1 MFRPKYNGVPAQTGS
16 TQKLSLVIMSVISF
30 IALVILIAWVA
41 LGMVQE
47 KIRQDTGDSL
57 QTVLQ
62 TTQES
67 LTLWAENKKFHLS
80 QLAAAPRIVS
90 LVEQLLQTPRDKD
103 ALLKSQG
110 LTELR
115 TFFRSNKDRFG
126 KAGFFVIAPDFINIA
141 SMRDSNMGARNLIAN
156 QTLDLLN
163 RAFRGE
169 AVMIPPIWSDV
180 VLNSSSGAYSSV
192 PPTMFFAAAIKNN
205 EGQIIAVLTQRVD
218 PFNDFTRMM
227 KLGRIG
233 KSGET
238 YAFGKYG
245 RLLSESRFDDDL
257 RKIGLIRADQ
267 KAILSITI
275 RDPGGNMVKG
285 FTPAVPRYQHPL
297 TLMAEQATNGKSG
310 FNVEGYRDYRGVPV
324 YGAWLWDRNLDFGMT
339 TEIDVADALSS
350 YYTAR
355 NVIIT
360 VLVITVLLAIGS
372 LTFAVLID
380 ERANR
385 ALRRSHDEL
394 EHRVQ
399 DRTAELAESEER
411 FALAVRG
418 VGAGIWGLDPTTGKG
433 WSSERFRELLG
444 YSDADV
450 AESYSDWVTIVH
462 HDDRDAVTAALRNH
476 LQNRVP
482 FNVVCRL
489 QCKTGEFRWFRVTG
503 QALWDDNGQAHR
515 MAGSIVDIT
524 DGKIAQ
530 GELRKLSRA
539 TENSPASVV
548 ITDRDGTIEYVNATF
563 CEVTGYSAQEAIG
576 QNPRILKSGN
586 FAPSYYQKLWDTILA
601 GKTWK
606 GDFINK
612 KKSGVEYWESA
623 SISPIQND
631 EGEITHFV
639 AVKQDITERKK
650 AEEVIKEKERNLRTI
665 FQNSPLGMI
674 HFSDDGTII
683 NCNNKF
689 VALMGASRDKLIGF
703 NTPKQATNKQVRQA
717 CLRAL
722 DGMTAEFEGDYTST
736 TGNKTTPLRMVFN
749 PTEPGSSP
757 SEVIATIED
766 IAVRKQMEAELIQ
779 AKQAADDA
787 NTAKGDFLANMSHEI
802 RTPMNAVIG
811 MAHLALKTDVT
822 PKQQDYLKK
831 IQSSANALLGIIND
845 ILDFSKIEAGKL
857 DMEAVDFN
865 LDDVL
870 DNLAN
875 LITVKARE
883 KENLEVLFDAAPGV
897 PRYLV
902 GDPLRLGQVLI
913 NLANNA
919 VKFHR
924 LR

>member
-1 MFRPKYNGVPAQTGS
+1 
-16 TQKLSLVIMSVISF
+16 
-30 IALVILIAWVA
+30 
-41 LGMVQE
+41 
-47 KIRQDTGDSL
+47 
-57 QTVLQ
+57 
-62 TTQES
+62 
-67 LTLWAENKKFHLS
+67 
-80 QLAAAPRIVS
+80 
-90 LVEQLLQTPRDKD
+90 
-103 ALLKSQG
+103 
-110 LTELR
+110 
-115 TFFRSNKDRFG
+115 
-126 KAGFFVIAPDFINIA
+126 
-141 SMRDSNMGARNLIAN
+141 
-156 QTLDLLN
+156 LN
-163 RAFRGE
+163 
-169 AVMIPPIWSDV
+169 
-180 VLNSSSGAYSSV
+180 
-192 PPTMFFAAAIKNN
+192 
-205 EGQIIAVLTQRVD
+205 
-218 PFNDFTRMM
+218 
-227 KLGRIG
+227 
-233 KSGET
+233 
-238 YAFGKYG
+238 
-245 RLLSESRFDDDL
+245 DL
-257 RKIGLIRADQ
+257 RKIGLIRAGQ

-285 FTPAVPRYQHPL
+285 FTPPVPRYQQPL
-297 TLMAEQATNGKSG
+297 TLMAGQATKGKSG
-310 FNVEGYRDYRGVPV
+310 VNVEGYRDYRGVPV
-324 YGAWLWDRNLDFGMT
+324 YGAWLWDRNLGFGLT
-339 TEIDVADALSS
+339 TEIDVADALSP

-372 LTFAVLID
+372 LIFAVLID

-385 ALRRSHDEL
+385 ALLKSNDEL

-399 DRTAELAESEER
+399 DRTAELEESEER

-444 YSDADV
+444 YSDVDV
-450 AESYSDWVTIVH
+450 AEFYSDWVTIVH
-462 HDDRDAVTAALRNH
+462 HDDRDAVTAALQNH

-515 MAGSIVDIT
+515 MAGSIIDIT

-530 GELRKLSRA
+530 SELRKLSRA

-563 CEVTGYSAQEAIG
+563 CDVTGYSAQEAIG

-586 FAPSYYQKLWDTILA
+586 FAPSYYQKLWHTILA

-612 KKSGVEYWESA
+612 KKSGEEYWESA

-683 NCNNKF
+683 NCNDKF

-703 NTPKQATNKQVRQA
+703 NTPKQATNKQVSQA

-722 DGMTAEFEGDYTST
+722 DGKTAEFEGDYTST

-757 SEVIATIED
+757 TEVIATIED

-811 MAHLALKTDVT
+811 MAHLALKTDLK

-831 IQSSANALLGIIND
+831 IQSSA
-845 ILDFSKIEAGKL
+845 
-857 DMEAVDFN
+857 
-865 LDDVL
+865 
-870 DNLAN
+870 
-875 LITVKARE
+875 
-883 KENLEVLFDAAPGV
+883 
-897 PRYLV
+897 
-902 GDPLRLGQVLI
+902 
-913 NLANNA
+913 
-919 VKFHR
+919 
-924 LR
+924 